1 MAGKPLKTM
10 KKNQATAAGANRKGR
25 SREQLEVRNI
35 RVLPSG
41 YQVCVTRERTEFSKH
56 FAGHSAKSLRLA
68 EAYRDML
75 LRVLPPKRRHAVPPR
90 VLAALGLKQPVIGIS
105 RYPKRCYAVTY
116 RNRANQVKTRTFS
129 WRKPKDEIAAYAAAV
144 KFRRQNVKK

>member
-1 MAGKPLKTM
+1 M
-10 KKNQATAAGANRKGR
+10 KRNQASAGGANRKR
-25 SREQLEVRNI
+25 QSREQLEVKNI

-56 FAGHSAKSLRLA
+56 FAGHSPKSLRQA

-75 LRVLPPKRRHAVPPR
+75 LRVLPPKRRHPVPPR
-90 VLAALGLKQPVIGIS
+90 VLAALKLKQPIVGIS
-105 RYPKRCYAVTY
+105 RYPKRCYAVAY
-116 RNRANQVKTRTFS
+116 RNRANEVKTRIFS

-144 KFRRQNVKK
+144 EFRRQKVKK

>member
-1 MAGKPLKTM
+1 M
-10 KKNQATAAGANRKGR
+10 KKNQGAKRRGR
-25 SREQLEVRNI
+25 RNPQSRSLLEVRNI

-41 YQVCVTRERTEFSKH
+41 YQVCVTRQKTEFSKH

-75 LRVLPPKRRHAVPPR
+75 LRVLPPKRRRAVPPR
-90 VLAALGLKQPVIGIS
+90 ILAALGLKQPIVGVS
-105 RYPKRCYAVTY
+105 RYPKRCYAVAY

-129 WRKPKDEIAAYAAAV
+129 WRHPRDEIAAYAAAV
-144 KFRRQNVKK
+144 KFRKQKVKR

>member
-1 MAGKPLKTM
+1 M
-10 KKNQATAAGANRKGR
+10 KKNQPKAKRNAR
-25 SREQLEVRNI
+25 SREQLEVKNI

-90 VLAALGLKQPVIGIS
+90 VLAAVGLKQAVVGIS
-105 RYPKRCYAVTY
+105 RYPKRCYAVAY
-116 RNRANQVKTRTFS
+116 RNRSKQVKTRTFS
-129 WRKPKDEIAAYAAAV
+129 WRTPKQEIDAYAAAV
-144 KFRRQNVKK
+144 AFRRQNVKQG